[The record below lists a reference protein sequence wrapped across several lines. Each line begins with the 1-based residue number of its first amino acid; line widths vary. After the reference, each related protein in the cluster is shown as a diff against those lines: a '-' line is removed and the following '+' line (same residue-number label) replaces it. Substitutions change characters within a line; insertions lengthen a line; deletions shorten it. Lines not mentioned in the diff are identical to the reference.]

1 MKKDWRFLEVS
12 IFRSDGVDKKG
23 EMESSGEEIGGES
36 REETTEIGGKIR
48 GTTGR
53 AEEDNKIPNVD

>member
-1 MKKDWRFLEVS
+1 MEKDWRFLEVS

-23 EMESSGEEIGGES
+23 EMESSGEKIGGES

-48 GTTGR
+48 GTTER
-53 AEEDNKIPNVD
+53 AEEDNKMPNVD